1 MEYELEVE
9 SAGLGPAEVDDL
21 DLPDC
26 FHGRHVGPI
35 TVYLRSGVP
44 ITGDIVDPVDTG
56 DPFAYFDDEFI
67 VLLYEF
73 KGDIAAYLAGL
84 RHTRMKTLADL
95 IAFNIQNCDAEM
107 TYIDQSVF
115 EAAEATSGDLS
126 DPVYL
131 AARQLLGAGP

>member
-1 MEYELEVE
+1 M
-9 SAGLGPAEVDDL
+9 
-21 DLPDC
+21 
-26 FHGRHVGPI
+26 
-35 TVYLRSGVP
+35 
-44 ITGDIVDPVDTG
+44 
-56 DPFAYFDDEFI
+56 